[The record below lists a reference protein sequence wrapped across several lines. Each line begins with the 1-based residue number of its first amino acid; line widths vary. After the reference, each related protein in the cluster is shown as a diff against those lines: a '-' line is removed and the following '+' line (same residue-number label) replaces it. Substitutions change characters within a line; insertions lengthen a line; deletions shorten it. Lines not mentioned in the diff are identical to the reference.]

1 MIICLDLQYAKT
13 GHFTSF
19 PYCIVLQ
26 AKEVI
31 KKKVRYE
38 NATICF
44 ERVFEP
50 LPKAEKL
57 TSEDKSRRA
66 RGKVENSATGKSAKL
81 IANIEYPNEVTVLQ
95 NASRL
100 AHVTEPK
107 SKISDSKVE

>member
-1 MIICLDLQYAKT
+1 MQYKKT

-26 AKEVI
+26 AKETI

-44 ERVFEP
+44 ERVFEI
-50 LPKAEKL
+50 LPNAEKL
-57 TSEDKSRRA
+57 TSEDKSRKA
-66 RGKVENSATGKSAKL
+66 RGKAENLVSGKSAKL
-81 IANIEYPNEVTVLQ
+81 LANIEYPNEVSVLQ

-107 SKISDSKVE
+107 SKVTDSKVE

>member
-1 MIICLDLQYAKT
+1 MIICLGLQYTKT
-13 GHFTSF
+13 GHFKSF

-44 ERVFEP
+44 ERVFET
-50 LPKAEKL
+50 LPNAEKL
-57 TSEDKSRRA
+57 TSEDKSRKA
-66 RGKVENSATGKSAKL
+66 RGKAENLASGKTAKL
-81 IANIEYPNEVTVLQ
+81 LANIEYPNEVTVLQ

-107 SKISDSKVE
+107 RKITDSKVE